1 MSTERVLVVDDEQ
14 GFCDL
19 MVSHLQRHGYD
30 VASAFDGVQALER
43 LQTDEPY
50 AVLVADLTMPVMGGL
65 ELLREVRKRYPQME
79 VIVLSAN
86 DSVEMA
92 IAAMR
97 EYGAYDYL
105 TKPLPSNSD
114 LSMAV
119 ARAAVYRRLRLE
131 RETLQAQLIAQAKR
145 LQALVANTDDAILSA
160 DARGIIVVANPAVT
174 RLLDEINLVG
184 KPALAH
190 LPKPLATLVTN
201 WQAMGDQQPAHIEVP
216 WAGDAMKLVS
226 LTPIAAGGD
235 KTEGW
240 VLVVHDITHLHRL
253 DELKMRLLTEAAGR
267 IQIPLIQALTD
278 LAELSQQTELQ
289 SGKPADTL
297 YRLVKLLGRIQTW
310 MDDVLL
316 QGRIEAG
323 IGIQPNTLDLADLV
337 KEWARTLPVE
347 QRPLPLNVT
356 ADEHVPPVYADRELL
371 LRLFQH
377 MFSQVAGSVKPEMGG
392 ELNLSV
398 THEAGQVWVEVA
410 YEGPPARKK
419 TAPLRPPKRTWPSEA
434 EDISLELDM
443 VKAIVNRMGGQVWV
457 RGPKAFGNSIAIC
470 LPALNSEEGA

>member
-14 GFCDL
+14 GFTDL
-19 MVSHLQRHGYD
+19 MVSHLQRHGYQ
-30 VASAFDGVQALER
+30 VASAFDGVQALHR

-50 AVLVADLTMPVMGGL
+50 AVLVTDLTMPMMSGL

-86 DSVEMA
+86 DSIEMA

-131 RETLQAQLIAQAKR
+131 RETLQTQLIAQAKR
-145 LQALVANTDDAILSA
+145 LQALVANTGDAIISA
-160 DARGIIVVANPAVT
+160 DARGTIVVANPAAA

-184 KPALAH
+184 KPALSH

-201 WQAMGDQQPAHIEVP
+201 WQAVGDYQPAQIEVP

-226 LTPIAAGGD
+226 LTPIAGGGD

-240 VLVVHDITHLHRL
+240 VMVVHDITHLHRL
-253 DELKMRLLTEAAGR
+253 DEFKMRLLTEAAGK

-289 SGKPADTL
+289 SGRPADTL
-297 YRLVKLLGRIQTW
+297 FRLVKLLGRIQTW
-310 MDDVLL
+310 MDDMLL

-323 IGIQPNTLDLADLV
+323 IGIQPATLDMAGLV
-337 KEWARTLPVE
+337 KEWARTLTAE
-347 QRPLPLNVT
+347 QKPLPVNVT
-356 ADEHVPPVYADRELL
+356 ADGSLPPVYADRELL

-392 ELNLSV
+392 ELHLSV
-398 THEAGQVWVEVA
+398 THKAGQVWVEVA
-410 YEGPPARKK
+410 YEGPPARRK
-419 TAPLRPPKRTWPSEA
+419 TAPLRLTKRTRLGEA
-434 EDISLELDM
+434 DDTSLELDM
-443 VKAIVNRMGGQVWV
+443 VKAIVHRMGGQVWV
-457 RGPKAFGNSIAIC
+457 RGQEAFGNAIAIC
-470 LPALNSEEGA
+470 LPALTSEEGA